1 MKSGAQRQTIKRP
14 RLEKLHNDGNV
25 VIDASARF
33 AQRRVQNLAQAA
45 NPLPVPDSGS
55 LAQFKTVAPRPPL
68 TIKPLKSRVVMDNR
82 MAFILFRDSVI
93 GAGEN
98 DGMRCMLFTVI
109 PTPLDKDDDERYLMP
124 YLRRGWTVMYQSRE
138 RPGLPGAVD
147 MHPDPYV
154 VFQNFMDSLKADDRA
169 DREYRIRGG
178 LLFVSDPLSR

>member
-1 MKSGAQRQTIKRP
+1 MQSGAQRQTTKRP
-14 RLEKLHNDGNV
+14 RLEKLQHDGNV
-25 VIDASARF
+25 VVDASARF
-33 AQRRVQNLAQAA
+33 AQRRVHNLAQAA

-55 LAQFKTVAPRPPL
+55 QAHSKTVAPRPHL
-68 TIKPLKSRVVMDNR
+68 TISPLKSRVVMDDR

-93 GAGEN
+93 GAGDN
-98 DGMRCMLFTVI
+98 DGTRCMLFTVI
-109 PTPLDKDDDERYLMP
+109 PTPLAGADDERYLMP

-154 VFQNFMDSLKADDRA
+154 VFRNFMDSLKADDRA

-178 LLFVSDPLSR
+178 LHFVSDPLSR